1 MGEQNEVVMTDLCLN
16 PNEFWHQILG
26 SCQNSHVFDVGSNV
40 GSLAESFLD
49 NKAKTCHLFEPAP
62 LLMDMCRT
70 RFEGRKNVVFN
81 QVGVSDKPGKLENVD
96 FAESWVLRP
105 QGELP
110 NLRVSPGAMELQPE
124 RFDVELITLDDY
136 LKSVGIR
143 SLGLLKIDVEGYE
156 FRVLKGASKL
166 ISKLKPVILLELSF
180 YVESLGDSIP
190 DYIDYLLNLDGYVIR
205 DVHGNLVSETR
216 LKQQYP
222 HHTSCDVILEPV

>member
-1 MGEQNEVVMTDLCLN
+1 
-16 PNEFWHQILG
+16 
-26 SCQNSHVFDVGSNV
+26 VFDVGSNV

-81 QVGVSDKPGKLENVD
+81 QVGVSDKPGRLENVD